1 MHDAGPILIRDV
13 EDPRLADYRHL
24 NDAAA
29 RVAAG
34 RDDTTGGGCAIVEGA
49 VALEV
54 VLRAGIPLRS
64 LLLTRTRAESMAPL
78 LERRAADVP
87 LFVA

>member
-29 RVAAG
+29 RTAAG
-34 RDDTTGGGCAIVEGA
+34 RVWAA
-49 VALEV
+49 
-54 VLRAGIPLRS
+54 
-64 LLLTRTRAESMAPL
+64 
-78 LERRAADVP
+78 RAACS
-87 LFVA
+87 